1 MIRRRYISLL
11 LCVVYLL
18 AAVGSAL
25 LSLSCRC
32 HTAEHAGERVCC
44 VAGHHAG
51 HEHDA
56 AAEELCATCSC
67 DRHSIEIDLYIAVQ
81 SDDDLCKCAVL
92 ALPHCL
98 AAAQAA
104 RLAAPKF
111 RREPVAA
118 PAVPIPQ
125 APSLR
130 SAGLRAPPVLV

>member
-11 LCVVYLL
+11 LCAVYLL
-18 AAVGSAL
+18 ATGGTAL
-25 LSLSCRC
+25 LSLSCHC
-32 HTAEHAGERVCC
+32 HTAEHAGEHVCC
-44 VAGHHAG
+44 VGEHHAG
-51 HEHDA
+51 HAYDA
-56 AAEELCATCSC
+56 AAEELCAACMC

-81 SDDDLCKCAVL
+81 SDDSLCKCAVL

-111 RREPVAA
+111 RREPVTA
-118 PAVPIPQ
+118 PAVPIPL

-130 SAGLRAPPVLV
+130 SAGLRAPPVLA